1 MHKQAVE
8 LTDDI
13 SVSLQLARTSLR
25 FAVHLSQFCLKSISP
40 ERHFKQAL
48 QVLAEI
54 LRERPDWKDANLL
67 VIEAV
72 TQYIHACKMH
82 SHERVTLLLLSRNMH
97 YRAAGDHWSVNLL
110 QSLYVVDRELLEY
123 RDLLGSK
130 ADTIEVE
137 IISVEAALRR
147 HGQ

>member
-1 MHKQAVE
+1 
-8 LTDDI
+8 
-13 SVSLQLARTSLR
+13 
-25 FAVHLSQFCLKSISP
+25 
-40 ERHFKQAL
+40 
-48 QVLAEI
+48 
-54 LRERPDWKDANLL
+54 
-67 VIEAV
+67 
-72 TQYIHACKMH
+72 
-82 SHERVTLLLLSRNMH
+82 MH